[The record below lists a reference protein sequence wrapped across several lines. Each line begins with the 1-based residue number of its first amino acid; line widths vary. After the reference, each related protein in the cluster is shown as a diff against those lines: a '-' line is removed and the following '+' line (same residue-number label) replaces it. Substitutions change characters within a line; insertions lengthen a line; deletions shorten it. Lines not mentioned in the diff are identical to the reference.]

1 MFKRDVTYVSVLAA
15 AIAVLSPAIVV
26 AQTATPTRLVNVD
39 GRPMHVWTAGL
50 DQRTP
55 GQPVVILEAG
65 GGATLETWTPVFADI
80 ARLAPVVAYD
90 RRGHGK
96 SDLDTQPQTL
106 KRVIETLHLLLK
118 ELGTP
123 PPYVLVGHSW
133 GGLVIRGFS
142 DMYAP
147 ETAGLVYLDVPD
159 FERTR
164 EQLAEVLPPADRKEA
179 LGPPTLPEIPPDTPP
194 GLRAA
199 FAGMLEEMRS
209 DYRSARAF
217 KQPPGIPV
225 AVVVTTRADRL
236 KGNGGAIVRLQIKL
250 QSEWA
255 LGNPNSLFVLA
266 GHTGHQVHRNDPAL
280 VARLVDHVLR
290 HVPTAP
296 KQGQR

>member
-1 MFKRDVTYVSVLAA
+1 MFRRCLINVSALAA
-15 AIAVLSPAIVV
+15 TIAVLSPAIVD
-26 AQTATPTRLVNVD
+26 AQTDTPTRLVNVN

-50 DQRTP
+50 EQRKP
-55 GQPVVILEAG
+55 GQPVVVLEAG
-65 GGATLETWTPVFADI
+65 GGATLDTWKPVFADI
-80 ARLAPVVAYD
+80 ARLAPAVAYD

-96 SDLDTQPQTL
+96 SDIDTEPQTL
-106 KRVIETLHLLLK
+106 KRVVETLHALLK
-118 ELGTP
+118 ELGAG

-133 GGLVIRGFS
+133 GGLLVRGFS
-142 DMYAP
+142 DMYAA

-164 EQLAEVLPPADRKEA
+164 EQFAAVLPPADRKEA
-179 LGPPTLPEIPPDTPP
+179 LGPPQLPEIPRDTPP

-199 FAGMLEEMRS
+199 FDGMLDEMRS
-209 DYRSARAF
+209 EYRSARAF

-225 AVVVTTRADRL
+225 AVVVTTRADRM

-266 GHTGHQVHRNDPAL
+266 GHTGHQVQRDDPAL

-290 HVPTAP
+290 HAAAP
-296 KQGQR
+296 K